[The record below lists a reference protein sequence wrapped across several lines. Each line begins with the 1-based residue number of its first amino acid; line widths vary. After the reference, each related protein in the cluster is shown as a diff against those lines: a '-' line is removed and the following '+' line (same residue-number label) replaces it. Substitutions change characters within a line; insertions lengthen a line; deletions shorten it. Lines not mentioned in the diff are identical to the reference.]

1 MRALSFLVVSAA
13 VTPLHAGP
21 TDDAII
27 AAMKLTEQPNYS
39 WVTTVT
45 DDARTYTITGRTTPA
60 GFTRVQMPVVNRL
73 RRKLGRGVTDTEIEL
88 IFRGNVACVVE
99 TPQGWRTPAELPETP
114 VEPAPTSTA
123 TATEPTIVVNASAG
137 VGASGGPSVSVPL
150 PPPRRATAPLPYSNL
165 QLTLSHP
172 HEELSLIVGSHAE
185 FMVEGDQVTG
195 TLTEV
200 GARLLLVHDGQE
212 QLTPRRASGTFSLR
226 LERGHVVQYRVSLEG
241 VLAVESAGGTREIIV
256 RQTTD
261 TVLRAIGTTHVD
273 VPEDARGKLSR

>member
-1 MRALSFLVVSAA
+1 
-13 VTPLHAGP
+13 
-21 TDDAII
+21 
-27 AAMKLTEQPNYS
+27 MKLTERPNYS
-39 WVTTVT
+39 WITTVT

-99 TPQGWRTPAELPETP
+99 TPQGWRTPAELPDVP
-114 VEPAPTSTA
+114 L
-123 TATEPTIVVNASAG
+123 EPTTGTGTTAAAGPSIDVNATVGAG
-137 VGASGGPSVSVPL
+137 VTGGPGISVPL
-150 PPPRRATAPLPYSNL
+150 PPPKRAAGTLPYSNL
-165 QLTLSHP
+165 QLALSHP
-172 HEELSLIVGSHAE
+172 HEELSVIVGSHAA
-185 FMVEGDQVTG
+185 FKVEGDQVTG

-226 LERGHVVQYRVSLEG
+226 LHHGHVVQYRVSLEG
-241 VLAVESAGGTREIIV
+241 VVAVESTGGPREIIV

-261 TVLRAIGTTHVD
+261 TVLRDIGTTSVD
-273 VPEDARGKLSR
+273 VPEDARLRLGM